1 MIKSSECF
9 GAKSK
14 IYAVLA
20 PTRLD
25 HFVCFDSLRIPFERI
40 RQFQDHTSL
49 NKMWTLVRGYADY
62 SSALKLRFHCR
73 LYLRSLQRLQIN
85 RMKIDAPLSARLEN
99 GSELTHRRNSSQK
112 WAGLASWV
120 LLCKEIQPYLRTS
133 KKSLSVI
140 PACRQSTPKC
150 TKYRSRRRTPF
161 RTSQLRARLRKNKE
175 GRN

>member
-1 MIKSSECF
+1 MRYGSSHLQSRVVQSSVVTCSRSLRKCRLMIKSSECF

-73 LYLRSLQRLQIN
+73 LYLHSLQRLRIN

-99 GSELTHRRNSSQK
+99 GSGLTHRRNSSQK
-112 WAGLASWV
+112 
-120 LLCKEIQPYLRTS
+120 
-133 KKSLSVI
+133 
-140 PACRQSTPKC
+140 
-150 TKYRSRRRTPF
+150 
-161 RTSQLRARLRKNKE
+161 
-175 GRN
+175 